1 METAT
6 ASKKVQSEAT
16 SPSHSLESILS
27 AYRNLDYGK
36 VLVPHDGLEMS
47 DKALAHAMAL
57 SKKISDAQI
66 VLLNVIDY
74 VDNIPPSLT
83 LAYMRED
90 AEKGKES
97 LRNDIESGARH
108 ILEQRVEYC
117 KKAGIAQ
124 TTFKIAY
131 GKAADEIIR
140 IAEEM
145 ECDVIVM
152 ASSRMPSFIR
162 SLGSTARKVVD
173 NARKPVL
180 IIHE

>member
-1 METAT
+1 
-6 ASKKVQSEAT
+6 
-16 SPSHSLESILS
+16 
-27 AYRNLDYGK
+27 
-36 VLVPHDGLEMS
+36 
-47 DKALAHAMAL
+47 
-57 SKKISDAQI
+57 
-66 VLLNVIDY
+66 
-74 VDNIPPSLT
+74 
-83 LAYMRED
+83 MRED

-124 TTFKIAY
+124 TTFKMAY
-131 GKAADEIIR
+131 GKAADEIIH

-145 ECDVIVM
+145 ECDVILM

>member
-27 AYRNLDYGK
+27 AYRNLDYRK

-83 LAYMRED
+83 LAYMRD

-117 KKAGIAQ
+117 KKAGITQ

-162 SLGSTARKVVD
+162 ALGSTARKAVD

>member
-27 AYRNLDYGK
+27 AYRNLDYRK

-83 LAYMRED
+83 LAYMRD

-117 KKAGIAQ
+117 KKAGITQ
-124 TTFKIAY
+124 TTFKIVY

-162 SLGSTARKVVD
+162 ALGSNARKVVD